1 MFTGFPILSKKLI
14 GMLEIQSF
22 RYFVK
27 QNFPRGLQYTAN
39 QSFLFSPFN
48 ALDKAQY
55 YFTKLRQDP
64 TSEMFDINESK
75 QKNCLIKLS
84 EMTYTISYVKI
95 IEQYFKMD
103 NDTRYKIA
111 TYVEKKYP
119 DFYQLMIKKDFK
131 IIIGDNFGDVFFKI
145 RLAKGIT
152 FSIKDRELDNY

>member
-14 GMLEIQSF
+14 CTLELQTF
-22 RYFVK
+22 KYFVK

-39 QSFLFSPFN
+39 RSYLFSPFDAFDN
-48 ALDKAQY
+48 AQY
-55 YFTKLRQDP
+55 YFTKLRNDP
-64 TSEMFDINESK
+64 ASEMFDINDLK

-84 EMTYTISYVKI
+84 EMAYTISYVKI
-95 IEQYFKMD
+95 IEHYFKMD

-111 TYVEKKYP
+111 VYVEKKYP

>member
-14 GMLEIQSF
+14 GMLEVQGF

-27 QNFPRGLQYTAN
+27 QNFPRGIQYAAN
-39 QSFLFSPFN
+39 QSSLFSPFN

-55 YFTKLRQDP
+55 YFKMLRKDP
-64 TSEMFDINESK
+64 ASEMFDINDCR
-75 QKNCLIKLS
+75 QKNSLIKLS
-84 EMTYTISYVKI
+84 EIPCTISYVKI
-95 IEQYFKMD
+95 IEHYFKLD

-131 IIIGDNFGDVFFKI
+131 IVIGDNFGDVFFKI
-145 RLAKGIT
+145 KLAKGIT
-152 FSIKDRELDNY
+152 FSINDRELDNY